1 MLALAKPFFLTT
13 VLLDHGLKTVTEKH
27 PAGFGAL
34 YIILSID
41 LFDSYIFIFD
51 QILIING

>member
-34 YIILSID
+34 YSSLSID

-51 QILIING
+51 QMLIING